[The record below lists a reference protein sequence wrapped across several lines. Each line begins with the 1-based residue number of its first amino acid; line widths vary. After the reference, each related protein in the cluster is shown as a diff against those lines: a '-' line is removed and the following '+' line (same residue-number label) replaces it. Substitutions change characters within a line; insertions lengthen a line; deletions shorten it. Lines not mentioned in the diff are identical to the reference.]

1 LSKTN
6 GAAEILSAANNP
18 KFSESGGG
26 HGAKG
31 VDFARVWAVFRMMEL
46 EKANQQD
53 FLLLFESVQ
62 DVAELDSVVAPT
74 RVKVYQVKKKDS
86 GTWTWS
92 VLTGTVEPKSP
103 LASSA
108 KKAKTKAA
116 PSNFPRT
123 PNFTKVPES
132 VLGKL
137 QSSLNAFTALP
148 VEGVFLSNQGCD
160 FPLKAGGSTAT
171 TISCS
176 LADLATDHVKLLNDA
191 FTSLS
196 PGGPPPDL
204 NKVKLKKVAIHPDN
218 LNAPAIEAALDLLNV
233 RSPGH
238 AGQAKALVESL
249 LMKISPLTRRTDTCL
264 SFDELVKE
272 RGFSRNSFIEAL
284 AALETVPDRNALF
297 NDWLSQLQAE
307 GLDFMTISSVRVA
320 ATHAQRDRLI
330 GGTKISREID
340 DFSDA
345 WIAENPPTSKLR
357 PFVEAALAEL
367 KVKFSAHRDNDLI
380 ARFVMRAITKCVDPN

>member
-1 LSKTN
+1 MRSTIGASELLSV
-6 GAAEILSAANNP
+6 ANNP
-18 KFSESGGG
+18 KYSESGGG

-31 VDFARVWAVFRMMEL
+31 VDFSRIWAVFRMMEL
-46 EKANQQD
+46 EKANEPD

-62 DVAELDSVVAPT
+62 DVAELDSVTAPT

-92 VLTGTVEPKSP
+92 VLTGTSEPKAP
-103 LASSA
+103 PVLLTKGA
-108 KKAKTKAA
+108 KAKAA
-116 PSNFPRT
+116 PPKLPKAPDFK
-123 PNFTKVPES
+123 KVPES

-137 QSSLNAFTALP
+137 HLSLNAFTALP

-160 FPLKAGGSTAT
+160 FPLKTGSSTAT
-171 TISCS
+171 TMPCALS
-176 LADLATDHVKLLNDA
+176 DLAADHVQLLTDA
-191 FTSLS
+191 FASLS

-204 NKVKLKKVAIHPDN
+204 TRIKLQKVAIHPDN
-218 LNAPAIEAALDLLNV
+218 LSAPAIEAALDLLNE

-238 AGQAKALVESL
+238 AGQAKAFVESL

-272 RGFSRNSFIEAL
+272 RGFSRGSFIAAL
-284 AALETVPDRNALF
+284 AALEAVPDRNALF
-297 NDWLSQLQAE
+297 NDWMNQLQAE

-320 ATHAQRDRLI
+320 ATRAQQERLI
-330 GGTKISREID
+330 GGTAVSREIE
-340 DFSDA
+340 DFCDA
-345 WIAENPPTSKLR
+345 WIAANPPTSKLR

-367 KVKFSAHRDNDLI
+367 KVQFSAHRDNDLI
-380 ARFVMRAITKCVDPN
+380 ARFIMRAITKCVDPN